1 MSARSRIGQ
10 KDSSNVVSLPGSEN
24 GARERQ
30 ALSARLRLLEDS
42 VIPVWVFDIDKGHV
56 CWTND
61 KALTLWNAETREDLL
76 ARDMGSEMSPT
87 VSRRLKQY
95 QQDFHDGAT
104 FSELWTLYPGG
115 EPVTVRC
122 MFRGVLLD
130 DGRMAM
136 LCEAIAED
144 SQTPDVLRS
153 AQALLHTRA
162 MISLFDEHGELLY
175 ENPAARQSR
184 ADNTKTLTSR
194 LIRSSDKRGLTSAL
208 KRRGERCFSARVQT
222 TDGVRT
228 HEIDAR
234 MSRDSVTGEPAIL
247 VTEVDVTER
256 EAAEQKIAYLAHHDI
271 LTGLYN
277 RTYLT
282 QEMNAILDRADEDQK
297 KVALLFIDLD
307 RFKHINDSLGHAVGD
322 ELLVMVSRRLRS
334 CVRKTDVLARLGGDE
349 FVVLLTDIDEH
360 SNASQVANSILAAL
374 ARPMTIGERDLQ
386 VTPSIGISLY
396 PNDGENIDEMLKNAD
411 LAMYESKDGGRN
423 QYSFF
428 APYMN
433 EQAESRLELESSLRK
448 AVDNG
453 EFELF
458 YQPRVSVA
466 ENKIVGAEALIR
478 WRHPE
483 LGIRQPGEFIAV
495 AEETGLIE
503 PIGEWVMENAAIQQR
518 IWHALG
524 HDITVS
530 VNLSPRQFHSKELI
544 PAIRRLANMTDCDPS
559 RFELEITESM
569 LMGDNEQL
577 IKELKHIEA
586 MGFQLAIDDFGTGY
600 SNLGYLQ
607 RYPISCLKIDRSF
620 MQDPDLEAI
629 AGVIINMCQLL
640 DVKIVAEGV
649 ERESQ
654 LQWLAERGCHEYQG
668 YLFSPPLPV
677 QEFEKRMVV
686 QPVPG
691 GTFLIS

>member
-1 MSARSRIGQ
+1 MPARTRKGQ
-10 KDSSNVVSLPGSEN
+10 DTGSNVVSLS
-24 GARERQ
+24 GAVESHVLIADRMQTFE
-30 ALSARLRLLEDS
+30 AS
-42 VIPVWVFDIDKGHV
+42 VIPVWIFDIDEGRV

-61 KALTLWNAETREDLL
+61 KALALWNAGSKDELL
-76 ARDMGSEMSPT
+76 NRDMGSEMSPT

-95 QQDFHDGAT
+95 QEDFYKGAS
-104 FSELWTLYPGG
+104 FSELWTLYPAG
-115 EPVTVRC
+115 EPITVRC
-122 MFRGVLLD
+122 MFRGILLD

-136 LCEAIAED
+136 LVEALAED

-153 AQALLHTRA
+153 TQALLHTRA
-162 MISLFDEHGELLY
+162 MISLFDQHGELLY

-184 ADNTKTLTSR
+184 AIKTKTLTGR
-194 LIRSSDKRGLTSAL
+194 LIKSTDKRALTSAL
-208 KRRGERCFSARVQT
+208 KRYGEYCFSARVET
-222 TDGVRT
+222 TDGART

-234 MSRDSVTGEPAIL
+234 MSRDAVTGDPAVL

-256 EAAEQKIAYLAHHDI
+256 EAAEQKIAFLAHHDS

-282 QEMNAILDRADEDQK
+282 QELDHVLRRADADGK
-297 KVALLFIDLD
+297 KVGLLFIDLD
-307 RFKHINDSLGHAVGD
+307 RFKHINDSLGHATGD
-322 ELLVMVSRRLRS
+322 KLLVMVGERLRS
-334 CVRKTDVLARLGGDE
+334 CVRKTDVIARLGGDE
-349 FVVLLTDIDEH
+349 FVVLLSDVMRHEDVATV
-360 SNASQVANSILAAL
+360 SNGILAAL
-374 ARPMTIGERDLQ
+374 ARPMLIDDRELQ

-396 PNDGENIDEMLKNAD
+396 PDDGKTIDSLLKNAD

-433 EQAESRLELESSLRK
+433 ERAETRLELESSLRK
-448 AVDNG
+448 AVDQG

-466 ENKIVGAEALIR
+466 ENKIVAAEALIR

-483 LGIRQPGEFIAV
+483 LGIRQPGEFITV

-503 PIGEWVMENAAIQQR
+503 PIGEWVLENAAIQQR
-518 IWHALG
+518 IWHAMG
-524 HDITVS
+524 HDISVS
-530 VNLSPRQFHSKELI
+530 VNLSPRQFRSQDLI
-544 PAIRRLANMTDCDPS
+544 PTIRRLVRMTDCNPAK
-559 RFELEITESM
+559 FELEITESM
-569 LMGDNEQL
+569 LMGDNESL
-577 IKELKHIEA
+577 IKELRQIEE
-586 MGFQLAIDDFGTGY
+586 MGFKLAIDDFGTGY
-600 SNLGYLQ
+600 SNLAYLQ

-620 MQDPDLEAI
+620 MKDLSPEAI

-649 ERESQ
+649 ENEDQ
-654 LQWLAERGCHEYQG
+654 LAWLAERGCHEYQG

-677 QEFEKRMVV
+677 KEFERRLINE
-686 QPVPG
+686 PAPG
-691 GTFLIS
+691 GTFLIG